1 MAEYD
6 NNIKALRAKMELKS
20 ARVAKRYKFYE
31 MKHTAHDL
39 QISTPPKLLPL
50 TSCLGWCGKAVDGL
64 ADRLCFRE
72 FRNDELNMNEIYQQ
86 NNPDILT
93 DSAVLSTLI
102 ASCSFA
108 YISRGDAELPRIQI
122 IDAGNATGTIDPIT
136 GLLTEGYAVLRRA
149 NDLTVVEEAYY
160 TGKYTAYLK
169 KGKEYRRDPNP
180 TGYPLLVPIIYRPDA
195 VRPFGHSRISRAC
208 MSIVDAA
215 MRTVK
220 RCEISAEFYSFP
232 QKYVTGLS
240 EDAETL
246 DSWKAAMSALISF
259 GKDRDGDS
267 PKVGQF
273 TQQSMQPHID
283 QIRMLAS
290 LFAGETGLTMDDM
303 GFPSDNPSSSES
315 IKASH
320 ETMRLAAR
328 KAQRCIGTGLLN
340 TGFVAACLRDEK
352 PYTRDR
358 INKIRPIW
366 EPAFEKDLSAL
377 SLAGDA
383 VIKINQAV
391 PDFFN
396 RENLRDIT
404 GVDPGG
410 EA

>member
-1 MAEYD
+1 MAEHD
-6 NNIKALRAKMELKS
+6 NNIGALRTKLTLKS
-20 ARVAKRYKFYE
+20 LRVLTRYRFYE
-31 MKHTAHDL
+31 MKHVAEDL
-39 QISTPPKLLPL
+39 AISTPPKLLAM

-64 ADRLCFRE
+64 VDRLSFRE
-72 FRNDELNMNEIYQQ
+72 FRNDELGMNEIFQR

-93 DSAVLSTLI
+93 DSASLSALI

-108 YISRGDAELPRIQI
+108 YISRGESKFPRIQI
-122 IDAGNATGTIDPIT
+122 IDASNATGTIDPIT
-136 GLLTEGYAVLRRA
+136 GLLTEGYAVLKRSES
-149 NDLTVVEEAYY
+149 LSVVEEAYF
-160 TGKYTAYLK
+160 TGDYTAYLK
-169 KGKEYRRDPNP
+169 NGQEYRRDPNP

-195 VRPFGHSRISRAC
+195 VRPFGHSRITRAC

-232 QKYVTGLS
+232 QKYVVGLS
-240 EDAETL
+240 NDSEDV
-246 DSWKAAMSALISF
+246 DSWKAAMSAMLSF
-259 GKDRDGDS
+259 TKDEEGDS

-290 LFAGETGLTMDDM
+290 LFAGETGLTLDDM

-320 ETMRLAAR
+320 ETMRLSAR

-352 PYTRDR
+352 PYSRD
-358 INKIRPIW
+358 KIHMIKPIW
-366 EPAFEKDLSAL
+366 EPAFEKDLSAM
-377 SLAGDA
+377 SMAGDA

-391 PDFFN
+391 PGFFTI
-396 RENLRDIT
+396 ENLRDIT
-404 GVDPGG
+404 GVEHGG